1 MLAALVLAVHLL
13 IIAFNLFGMIA
24 IPLSAWRG
32 WRFVHAP
39 VSLSEA
45 HHGPEN
51 AHRFDCQPMCCA
63 RSRAC
68 IWSSTGTDRLTL
80 RAVLQGD
87 ALA

>member
-24 IPLSAWRG
+24 IPLGG

-51 AHRFDCQPMCCA
+51 AHRFAYEPTYLL
-63 RSRAC
+63 RTLKSLHLEF
-68 IWSSTGTDRLTL
+68 DRI
-80 RAVLQGD
+80 
-87 ALA
+87 